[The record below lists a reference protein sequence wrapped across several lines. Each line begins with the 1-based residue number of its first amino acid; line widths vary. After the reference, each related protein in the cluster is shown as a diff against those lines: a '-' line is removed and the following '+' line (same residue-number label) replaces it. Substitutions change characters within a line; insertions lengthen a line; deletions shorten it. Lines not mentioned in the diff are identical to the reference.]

1 MTPARTSPVTL
12 LVAPDIATA
21 HVVRATLE
29 VEGIACDIPDQHMAS
44 LGWHLGN
51 VIAGIRVQVDQV
63 DLERAKE
70 LLATLENLPAPDD
83 PDDAAEA
90 RSVAADR
97 VAMRAWRLAILGL
110 GMWPL
115 FHPFALALAL
125 RALKAP
131 GLIGRRP
138 QASAVGRTHQRRG
151 PGCLRWRDSPPL
163 SPCSART
170 SST

>member
-70 LLATLENLPAPDD
+70 LLATLENLPKADG

-97 VAMRAWRLAILGL
+97 VAIRAWRLAILGL

-115 FHPFALALAL
+115 FHPFALALGL

-131 GLIGRRP
+131 GLSADGRKR
-138 QASAVGRTHQRRG
+138 ARSAVRISVLALVAFLGAIAALVALLG
-151 PGCLRWRDSPPL
+151 AG
-163 SPCSART
+163 
-170 SST
+170 